1 MKKKTKRRLKKILA
15 LGILGAGAKMG
26 MDKMAANRAIKKSAM
41 EAKPMFA
48 TKMNEQRVP
57 AFIKKRGIPGGN
69 PLRPKVPKGM
79 KVVPESEFFGIDPFG
94 AGMGAKKGKMIKARG
109 GRLAR
114 VKPTKLM

>member
-26 MDKMAANRAIKKSAM
+26 MNKMSENAAIKKRAM

-48 TKMNEQRVP
+48 TEMNKRRVP

-69 PLRPKVPKGM
+69 PLRPRGDIRGQT
-79 KVVPESEFFGIDPFG
+79 FGIDPFG
-94 AGMGAKKGKMIKARG
+94 AGMGAKKGKMVKARG

>member
-1 MKKKTKRRLKKILA
+1 MRRKTKRKLKKILA

-26 MDKMAANRAIKKSAM
+26 MNKMAENAAIKKRAM

-48 TKMNEQRVP
+48 TKMNQARVP
-57 AFIKKRGIPGGN
+57 AFVKNRKTGIGKAF
-69 PLRPKVPKGM
+69 LPKGNLRGQD
-79 KVVPESEFFGIDPFG
+79 FGLDPFG

-114 VKPTKLM
+114 VKPTKMM

>member
-26 MDKMAANRAIKKSAM
+26 MDKMAADAAIKKSAM

-48 TKMNEQRVP
+48 TKMNQQRVP
-57 AFIKKRGIPGGN
+57 AFIKKRGMGKAF
-69 PLRPKVPKGM
+69 LPKGDIRGQT
-79 KVVPESEFFGIDPFG
+79 FGIDPFG

>member
-1 MKKKTKRRLKKILA
+1 MRKKTKRKLKKILA

-26 MDKMAANRAIKKSAM
+26 MNKMAENAAIKKRAM

-48 TKMNEQRVP
+48 TEMNKRRVP

-69 PLRPKVPKGM
+69 PLRPRGDIRGQT
-79 KVVPESEFFGIDPFG
+79 FGIDPFG

-114 VKPTKLM
+114 VKPTKMM

>member
-1 MKKKTKRRLKKILA
+1 MRKKTKRKLKKILA

-26 MDKMAANRAIKKSAM
+26 MNKMAENAAIKKRAM

-48 TKMNEQRVP
+48 TKMNQARVP
-57 AFIKKRGIPGGN
+57 ALVKNRKTGIGKAF
-69 PLRPKVPKGM
+69 LPKGNLQGQD
-79 KVVPESEFFGIDPFG
+79 FGLDPFG

-114 VKPTKLM
+114 VKPTKMM

>member
-26 MDKMAANRAIKKSAM
+26 MSKMAANKAMKKSVA
-41 EAKPMFA
+41 EAKPMLA
-48 TKMNEQRVP
+48 TKMNELRVP

-69 PLRPKVPKGM
+69 PLRPRGDITGQT
-79 KVVPESEFFGIDPFG
+79 FGIDAFG
-94 AGMGAKKGKMIKARG
+94 PGMGAKKGKMIKARG

-114 VKPTKLM
+114 VKPTKMM

>member
-26 MDKMAANRAIKKSAM
+26 MNKMAENAAIKKRAM

-48 TKMNEQRVP
+48 TEMNKRRVP

-69 PLRPKVPKGM
+69 PLRPRGDIRGQT
-79 KVVPESEFFGIDPFG
+79 FGIDPFG

-114 VKPTKLM
+114 VKPTKMM